1 MATSLLEQS
10 LPEYAPIFYRLTVE
24 QLHKML
30 SLGVIQDGE
39 PIELVDGVLVQKDR
53 RDAGGQPMSHGK
65 RHAQAVRR
73 LGRLSEPL
81 HSLGYDVQTQ
91 LPVTL
96 SEISEPEPDGAIV
109 VADDND
115 DGESHPSSK
124 DIAVLF
130 EVSDT
135 SLRYDRTV
143 KKSMYAAAGIGLYCI
158 VNLRDNVLE
167 LYKVP
172 DTSMGECRE
181 QSTLAAGDVLGLSL
195 GGGTSFEVPVTD
207 LLP

>member
-10 LPEYAPIFYRLTVE
+10 AAEHLPVYYRLTVG
-24 QLHKML
+24 QLHQML
-30 SLGVIQDGE
+30 ALGVIQDGE
-39 PIELVDGVLVQKDR
+39 PIELVDGVLVRKDR
-53 RDAGGQPMSHGK
+53 RDAGGEPMSHGK
-65 RHAQAVRR
+65 RHAKSVRR
-73 LGRLSEPL
+73 IGRLSERL
-81 HSLGYDVQTQ
+81 QALGYDVQTQ

-96 SEISEPEPDGAIV
+96 SDVSEPEPDGAIV
-109 VADDND
+109 IADDND
-115 DGESHPSSK
+115 YGTRHPAAD

-143 KKSMYAAAGIGLYCI
+143 KKSMYAAAGVRLYCI

-167 LYKVP
+167 LYQAP
-172 DTSMGECRE
+172 NAASGEYRE
-181 QSTLAAGDVLGLSL
+181 QNTFIADGVLSL
-195 GGGTSFEVPVTD
+195 TLRDGTSFDVPVAD